1 MGKAKGVE
9 STEADRPEESPFP
22 FFMQKRCVMTD
33 EEALKASP
41 EAVFRFAMSKD
52 GMKLGVNRYFPPN
65 GGQGPSVALLKA
77 QVADCGV
84 RLPVD
89 EEAAR
94 RIVEAVKTGG
104 EFRGITLVRG
114 IPPREPSEAALT
126 SLGDLEYPVFP
137 EDRFLR
143 FRPAAEAADGKT
155 IDGRVIPAK
164 GAFTPKPVKVE
175 MGENVAWDS
184 AQQAY
189 YSQVWGMARIRDN
202 VVSVDP
208 LAHITPDEVEVV
220 GTIFHKDFL
229 GNPIT
234 PERIEKELRDMG
246 VLIPVDLQAL
256 AAKLRQAA
264 DMNMPLPNQV
274 LVRGAHPVPG
284 RDGWLES
291 LVATREETGT
301 EDASGRL
308 DFRDRG
314 VYPMVHTGQI
324 IGRLHQPTPGEGGI
338 DIHGK
343 SIPARAGKAL
353 KISLGENVLLQNDGV
368 TYSSKAEGVAVMERN
383 TLSVT
388 QCLVVQGNV
397 DLNSGNVKV
406 EHGSIKVLGSIQAG
420 FSVSAPQHVLVEGSI
435 ESAAVYAGGLVE
447 VKGGILMPDG
457 GEIISDGR
465 VIANYAVGARIR
477 AGHDVI
483 IANEIQ
489 NSVIRTDGMLVAL
502 SGKGTVQGGVILARR
517 GIEVNELGSELGV
530 ATTVGVIVEEAE
542 DEKLREER
550 SRVVKAIKKIEA
562 SLGTEPPETL
572 LARTPEAKRPAL
584 IEVIKHRKALVRRR
598 EALSGKIH
606 RLQQRHQEEM
616 QGVTI
621 KVKKFV
627 HPGTMISFGKTRK
640 KVEKRLEASTF
651 YWDPEKRDVLAR

>member
-1 MGKAKGVE
+1 
-9 STEADRPEESPFP
+9 
-22 FFMQKRCVMTD
+22 MTD
-33 EEALKASP
+33 EKALKSSP
-41 EAVFRFAMSKD
+41 EAVFRFSMSED

-65 GGQGPSVALLKA
+65 GGAGPSVALLKA
-77 QVADCGV
+77 QVAACGV
-84 RLPVD
+84 KLPVD
-89 EEAAR
+89 EDAAQ

-114 IPPREPSEAALT
+114 IPPSEPREA
-126 SLGDLEYPVFP
+126 SLAGLGNLEFPVFP

-143 FRPAAEAADGKT
+143 FRPAAQAADGES
-155 IDGRVIPAK
+155 IDGRPIPPN
-164 GAFTPKPVKVE
+164 GTFTPKSIKVE
-175 MGENVAWDS
+175 MGENVAWD
-184 AQQAY
+184 ATEEAY
-189 YSQVWGMARIRDN
+189 YSLVWGMVRIRDN
-202 VVSVDP
+202 KISVDP
-208 LAHITPDEVEVV
+208 VAHITPDEVEVV
-220 GTIFHKDFL
+220 GTIFHKDFQ
-229 GNPIT
+229 GVPIT

-246 VLIPVDLQAL
+246 VLIPVDLQGL
-256 AAKLRQAA
+256 AVKLRQAA

-274 LVRGAHPVPG
+274 LVKGSHPVPG

-301 EDASGRL
+301 EDATGRL

-314 VYPMVHTGQI
+314 VYPMVSTGQI
-324 IGRLHQPTPGEGGI
+324 IGRLHPPTAGEGGI
-338 DIHGK
+338 DIYGK
-343 SIPARAGKAL
+343 TIPPHAGRPL
-353 KISLGENVLLQNDGV
+353 KIALGENVLLQNDGV
-368 TYSSKAEGVAVMERN
+368 TYSSKAQGVAVMERN

-406 EHGSIKVLGSIQAG
+406 EHGSIKVLGSVQAG
-420 FSVSAPQHVLVEGSI
+420 FSVSAPMHVLVEGSI
-435 ESAAVYAGGLVE
+435 ESANVYAGGLVE

-477 AGHDVI
+477 AKHDVI

-489 NSVIRTDGMLVAL
+489 NSAIRTDGRLVAL
-502 SGKGTVQGGVILARR
+502 SGKGTVQGGVVLARK
-517 GIEVNELGSELGV
+517 GVEVNELGSELGV
-530 ATTVGVIVEEAE
+530 ATTVGIIVEEAE

-550 SRVVKAIKKIEA
+550 TRVVQAIKKIEA
-562 SLGTEPPETL
+562 TLGTEPPEVL

-584 IEVIKHRKALVRRR
+584 FEVIKHREALIQRR
-598 EALSGKIH
+598 ESLSGKIH
-606 RLQQRHQEEM
+606 RLLLRHQQEM

-627 HPGTMISFGKTRK
+627 HPGTMITFGKTRK

-651 YWDPEKRDVLAR
+651 YWDAEKRDVLCR

>member
-1 MGKAKGVE
+1 
-9 STEADRPEESPFP
+9 
-22 FFMQKRCVMTD
+22 MTD
-33 EEALKASP
+33 EETLKTCP
-41 EAVFRFAMSKD
+41 EAIFRFAMSED

-65 GGQGPSVALLKA
+65 GGEEPSVALLKA
-77 QVADCGV
+77 QVAACGV

-89 EEAAR
+89 EDAAR
-94 RIVEAVKTGG
+94 RIVEAVRTGG

-114 IPPREPSEAALT
+114 IPPREPREATLAA
-126 SLGDLEYPVFP
+126 LGDLEFPVFP
-137 EDRFLR
+137 DDRFLR
-143 FRPAAEAADGKT
+143 FRPATKAAPGES
-155 IDGRVIPAK
+155 IDGRAVQPN
-164 GAFTPKPVKVE
+164 GTFTPKSVKVE
-175 MGENVAWDS
+175 MGENVAWD
-184 AQQAY
+184 AAAEAY
-189 YSQVWGMARIRDN
+189 YSLTWGMAHIRDN
-202 VVSVDP
+202 VVSVAP
-208 LAHITPDEVEVV
+208 VAHITDDEVEVV
-220 GTIFHKDFL
+220 GTVYHKDFR
-229 GNPIT
+229 GERIT
-234 PERIEKELRDMG
+234 AERIEKQLRDMG

-274 LVRGAHPVPG
+274 LVKGAHPVPG

-314 VYPMVHTGQI
+314 VYPMVNTGQI
-324 IGRLHQPTPGEGGI
+324 IGRLHPPTAGEGGI
-338 DIHGK
+338 DIYGK
-343 SIPARAGKAL
+343 TIPPHAGREL
-353 KISLGENVLLQNDGV
+353 KIHLGENVLLQNDGV
-368 TYSSKAEGVAVMERN
+368 TYTSKAQGVAVMERN

-406 EHGSIKVLGSIQAG
+406 EHGSVKVLGSVQAG
-420 FSVSAPQHVLVEGSI
+420 FSVSAPKHVLVEGSI

-457 GEIISDGR
+457 GEVVSDGR

-477 AGHDVI
+477 ARHDVI

-489 NSVIRTDGMLVAL
+489 NSVIRTGGRLIAL
-502 SGKGTVQGGVILARR
+502 SGKGTVQGGVILASK

-530 ATTVGVIVEEAE
+530 ATTVGIIVEEAE

-550 SRVVKAIKKIEA
+550 RRVAQAIKKIDA
-562 SLGTEPPETL
+562 TLGTEPPETL

-584 IEVIKHRKALVRRR
+584 LEVIRHR
-598 EALSGKIH
+598 EALVLRRESLSGRIH
-606 RLQQRHQEEM
+606 RLLLRHQQEM

-621 KVKKFV
+621 QVKRFA
-627 HPGTMISFGKTRK
+627 HPGVMITFGKHRK

-651 YWDPEKRDVLAR
+651 HWDEEKRDIACR

>member
-1 MGKAKGVE
+1 M
-9 STEADRPEESPFP
+9 ADEES
-22 FFMQKRCVMTD
+22 
-33 EEALKASP
+33 LKTCP
-41 EAVFRFAMSKD
+41 EAVFRFSMSED

-65 GGQGPSVALLKA
+65 GGKGPSVALLKA
-77 QVADCGV
+77 QVAACGV

-89 EEAAR
+89 EDAAK
-94 RIVEAVKTGG
+94 RIVEAVTTGA

-114 IPPREPSEAALT
+114 IPPREPREATLAP
-126 SLGDLEYPVFP
+126 LGDLEFPVFP
-137 EDRFLR
+137 GDRFLR
-143 FRPAAEAADGKT
+143 FRPAAKAADGES
-155 IDGRVIPAK
+155 IDGRPVPPSTT
-164 GAFTPKPVKVE
+164 FTPKPVKVE
-175 MGENVAWDS
+175 LGENVAWDS
-184 AQQAY
+184 SEEAY
-189 YSQVWGMARIRDN
+189 YSQVWGLARIRDD

-208 LAHITPDEVEVV
+208 VARITPDEVEVV
-220 GTIFHKDFL
+220 GTLFHKDFR
-229 GNPIT
+229 GKPIT

-246 VLIPVDLQAL
+246 VLIPVDLQGL

-264 DMNMPLPNQV
+264 DMNMSLPNQV
-274 LVRGAHPVPG
+274 LVKGTHPVPG

-301 EDASGRL
+301 EDAAGRL

-314 VYPMVHTGQI
+314 VYPMVNTGQI
-324 IGRLHQPTPGEGGI
+324 IGRLHPPTPGEGGI

-343 SIPARAGKAL
+343 TIPPHAGREL
-353 KISLGENVLLQNDGV
+353 KITLGENVLLQTDGV
-368 TYSSKAEGVAVMERN
+368 TYSSKAQGVAVMERN

-388 QCLVVQGNV
+388 QCLVIQGNV

-406 EHGSIKVLGSIQAG
+406 EHGSVKVLGSIQAG
-420 FSVSAPQHVLVEGSI
+420 FSVSAPTHILVEGSI

-457 GEIISDGR
+457 GEILSDGR

-477 AGHDVI
+477 AKHDVV

-489 NSVIRTDGMLVAL
+489 NSVIRTGGRLIAL

-530 ATTVGVIVEEAE
+530 ATTVGIIVEEAE

-550 SRVVKAIKKIEA
+550 GRVVQAIKKIEA
-562 SLGTEPPETL
+562 TLGTEPPEVL

-584 IEVIKHRKALVRRR
+584 FEVVKHREALIQRR
-598 EALSGKIH
+598 EALSAKIH
-606 RLQQRHQEEM
+606 RLLLRHQEEM

-621 KVKKFV
+621 QVKKFV
-627 HPGTMISFGKTRK
+627 HPGTMITFGKTRK

-651 YWDPEKRDVLAR
+651 YWDPEKRDVLCR